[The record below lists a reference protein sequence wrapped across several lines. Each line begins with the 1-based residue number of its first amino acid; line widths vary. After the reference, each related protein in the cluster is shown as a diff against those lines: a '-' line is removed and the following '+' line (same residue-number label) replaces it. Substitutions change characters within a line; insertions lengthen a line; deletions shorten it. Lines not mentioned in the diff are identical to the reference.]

1 MNTEITLINNNG
13 YGAPELK
20 KAYQATTMKG
30 LIIAV
35 TLHVALIAAYMLIA
49 YINESKAKDIP
60 ILKKDAIIVDL
71 DKWTP
76 PPMEEEIIPPVKE
89 EPIAPKVKDLA
100 SLQPEPVRKDIADDV
115 KLKTQDE
122 LNNITNTTGRE
133 GDSIVIADNR
143 DIKIDDSKIEDKVK
157 DIEKPIKD
165 IYTLAEVQVAPEC
178 TNLAQVK
185 SSMEYPE
192 FAREI
197 GTEGRVSVKVLVDG
211 NGNVIKIG
219 SMSGPDVFY
228 DEVREK
234 AKNLQFTPGLQN
246 NQPVKVW
253 VTVPFSFKL
262 E

>member
-1 MNTEITLINNNG
+1 MNNEITLINNNG

-20 KAYQATTMKG
+20 KAYQAFTMKG
-30 LIIAV
+30 FIIAV
-35 TLHVALIAAYMLIA
+35 TFHIALIAAYMLIA
-49 YINESKAKDIP
+49 YIDESKAKDIP
-60 ILKKDAIIVDL
+60 DNKLERKIIVREIEI
-71 DKWTP
+71 P
-76 PPMEEEIIPPVKE
+76 PSVEEEIIPPVKE
-89 EPIAPKVKDLA
+89 EPIASKVKDLA
-100 SLQPEPVRKDIADDV
+100 SLQPEPVRKEIADDV

-143 DIKIDDSKIEDKVK
+143 DIKIDDSKIDDKVK
-157 DIEKPIKD
+157 DIIPIKET
-165 IYTLAEVQVAPEC
+165 YNLNEVEVAPEC
-178 TNLAQVK
+178 INLAQVK

-219 SMSGPDVFY
+219 SMSGPDVFH

-234 AKNLQFTPGLQN
+234 AKDLQFTPGLQN

-262 E
+262 Q